1 MKPVS
6 IGKGLY
12 RIIVRSKAKRDR
24 LAKVPGVQVDGERV
38 IVPEKLLAQVK
49 SILEPTSRSKSSKP
63 EQTSLF

>member
-12 RIIVRSKAKRDR
+12 RIVVRSKAKRDR

-38 IVPEKLLAQVK
+38 IVPENLLTQVK
-49 SILEPTSRSKSSKP
+49 SILEPSSRSRSSKP